1 MSSENIT
8 IPQPET
14 WTSTIAALAL
24 FTVAGVVL
32 ILMEI
37 PHEWGYDELLRNLSF
52 VFIAWLLVAAIGYCV
67 GWIKRFPRWSYP
79 YTTQMVL
86 FSLFL
91 MRAATPGLRIFGYT
105 FGRSDPWGW
114 RAWLPAILATII
126 ALIVTRSLQPIGSFF
141 QNIWEDWTLGTFA
154 LFSLLPLIVFVV
166 YDEMDRLYTLY
177 CMVALALLMIGTV
190 LIYMRSRTMQ
200 QRAITLALGT
210 LLVVSFSFIT
220 IEVYWSGQGYGDF
233 DIIRMGITIL
243 VICTFIFS
251 PAIIGLV
258 QRFSSRGS
266 KTKAF

>member
-8 IPQPET
+8 IPKPES
-14 WTSTIAALAL
+14 WGSTIAALGM
-24 FTVAGVVL
+24 FMVAGIVL

-37 PHEWGYDELLRNLSF
+37 PHEWGYDELLLKLSF
-52 VFIAWLLVAAIGYCV
+52 VFIAWLLVAATGYCV

-91 MRAATPGLRIFGYT
+91 MRSSTPGLSIFGYT
-105 FGRSDPWGW
+105 FGRSESWGW

-141 QNIWEDWTLGTFA
+141 QNIWEDWTLGAFA
-154 LFSLLPLIVFVV
+154 LYSLLPLIVFVV
-166 YDEMDRLYTLY
+166 YDEMDRLYSLY

-190 LIYMRSRTMQ
+190 LLYMRSRTMQ
-200 QRAITLALGT
+200 QRAITLALGP
-210 LLVVSFSFIT
+210 LLAVSFSFIT

-251 PAIIGLV
+251 PAVIGLAR
-258 QRFSSRGS
+258 RFSSRGS
-266 KTKAF
+266 TTEAF